1 MSEVLTNQLT
11 RLRLETPADLDGIR
25 QVHVEA
31 FGRPAEAAL
40 VDTLRE
46 QGQITVSL
54 VAEIDQEVV
63 GNAVLS
69 PVTIMPTVPGLRML
83 GLGPV
88 AVRPGFQLNGIGS
101 KLIGQGIEVARLL
114 DFQAVA
120 VLGLPDYC
128 GRFGFV
134 AASRYGLRCEFE
146 ARVGWF
152 MVIELRP
159 GSLSGWWNGV
169 VRYQPEFWKL

>member
-1 MSEVLTNQLT
+1 VGETLTNQLT

-40 VDTLRE
+40 VDALRK

-54 VAEIDQEVV
+54 MAEVQQEVV
-63 GNAVLS
+63 GNVILS
-69 PVTIMPTVPGLRML
+69 PVTIMPTVPGLKML

-88 AVRPGFQLNGIGS
+88 AVRPGFQLNGIGT
-101 KLIGQGIEVARLL
+101 KLIGQGIDVARLL
-114 DFQAVA
+114 DFQAVV
-120 VLGLPDYC
+120 VLGSPDYC

-134 AASRYGLRCEFE
+134 PASRYGLRCEFE
-146 ARVGWF
+146 APVGWF

-169 VRYQPEFWKL
+169 VRFQPEFWKL